1 MLLFFEKGAPVNAA
15 GQELWGY
22 RGLLM
27 WESTLRSPFWVSAH
41 HKIHKPLSN
50 FAIRSTMGLL
60 LSKGWDT
67 PFIQVQ
73 TQYPL
78 AADDESK
85 RGVLQLLSD
94 ILSYI
99 SAKLGMDYKGLNRSA
114 KFEMGW
120 VFAALYLFEMAP
132 RSDYTYFKY
141 CFWMDRLK
149 DETMHAI
156 SKSLINQ
163 TQILILIKCKM
174 KT

>member
-1 MLLFFEKGAPVNAA
+1 MCVSWKDDFHHRKKIPLHLQVSLSFLESLAFSWFKIKSGFYALVFEKRAPVNAA
-15 GQELWGY
+15 GRELWGY

-85 RGVLQLLSD
+85 REGYYYFYLT
-94 ILSYI
+94 YFHHI

-114 KFEMGW
+114 KF
-120 VFAALYLFEMAP
+120 
-132 RSDYTYFKY
+132 
-141 CFWMDRLK
+141 
-149 DETMHAI
+149 
-156 SKSLINQ
+156 
-163 TQILILIKCKM
+163 
-174 KT
+174 